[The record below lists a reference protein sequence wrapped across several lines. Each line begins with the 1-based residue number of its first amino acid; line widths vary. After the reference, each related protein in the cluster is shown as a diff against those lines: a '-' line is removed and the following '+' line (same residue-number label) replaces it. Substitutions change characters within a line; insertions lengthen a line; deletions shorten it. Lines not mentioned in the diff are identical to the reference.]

1 MGKKWDKEGYFR
13 SRLSHIQDKLSTIV
27 NQISDTDSGNNGDNN
42 EGVVSPLKHSGN
54 STKAST
60 FRGPEQEAFVRLT
73 QMASRILQ
81 TPVASISFLTKNGV
95 TAKSVTDPQNLFKKE
110 LNKNVARKLCT
121 ATIRHATTSVKNIIT
136 SDYYKDIPAEEHNL
150 DIKSY
155 AGIPLIISGNKAFG
169 CFSVWDTQEREWSET
184 DLLNLNDL
192 ASLAMTEIEL
202 ALDIADRKELEKLVE
217 NTSKLAKLGGWEID
231 LKNREM
237 SWTPQTYRIH
247 ELPANTTIDMDKA
260 LEYYI
265 PEHRPKVREAIMNLL
280 ENGEPFDREFKLIT
294 ENDRPIWVKLMG
306 DMESANGD
314 PTKIKGSIQDI
325 TNRKKAELQIDH
337 FITGLKALN
346 NIFASPEMNFDQ
358 QLDLALEQVTDFLN
372 LDIGIIS
379 EISKNKY
386 RVEHLSKKIES
397 PLEIGDTYDLVDTYC
412 DITYTQNDVVALRD
426 VKNSEY
432 AGHQCYKNFGL
443 ESYIGAPIRV
453 SGERYG
459 TLNFSSPNVRKEQ
472 FSEQDLEFVRLL
484 AKWTGSIL
492 ERKQS
497 ALALKRS
504 EQKFRGVFEN
514 AAVGI
519 GLVDMDG
526 NIQRTNP
533 VLSHM
538 LGYSSDELENLSFL
552 EITHPD
558 DRQIDFKR
566 YQSLVNNE
574 TDYYQ
579 IEKRYLRKDG
589 EIIWGRLTVSMI
601 IDNNG
606 EPLYA
611 IGMVENIT
619 SRKKTELALRR
630 SEEEYRNLFENAIE
644 GIYQS
649 TPEGKLVN
657 ANPAMAQ
664 IVGYD
669 SPEQLI
675 KEIEDLSTQLYVDPK
690 DREKLQQLLRDE
702 GEVKNFET
710 KIYRKDDSKIWI
722 SISTRLITNRDG
734 QQLYEGTVEDITQR
748 KQAENKLRE
757 AKEIAEAA
765 NRAKSEFLANVSHEI
780 RTPMNS
786 VLGFSEILSET
797 IDDPTQQKYIDA
809 ITSSGKNLL
818 NLINDILDLSKIE
831 AGRLELEYQPVNIHS
846 LLDEIRN
853 IFSLK
858 IEEKELNFTLDI
870 DPQIPNALLMDEIR
884 LRQILLNLVGNAV
897 KFTDEGGITVSARQL
912 NKDDDQKTVDLH
924 LSVKDTG
931 IGIAEDQQHQ
941 IFESFRQQSGQ
952 SNRKYG
958 GTGLGLAISKRLVE
972 KMGGALSLDSE
983 VGKGSSF
990 NIEMRQVQITRAR
1003 TQEENKELNNQEI
1016 SFGNATVLIVDDV
1029 KLNNELIRRYL
1040 EKTGLKV
1047 ISAVNGMEACEMARE
1062 HIPDLIF
1069 MDIKMPEMNGFEATR
1084 NIKSEESTAH
1094 IPIIALTA
1102 SVVEMSG
1109 EKVDREIFD
1118 GFLEKPIK
1126 KNLVLQA
1133 LAEHLVDSESAN
1145 TSELYQET
1153 AETEIPRSGDIK
1165 ISRELRKNY
1174 REAEQLLK
1182 EDLVKQAEVLSQ
1194 SLIIGHIKEFADTV
1208 DEAAEL
1214 YNLPIL
1220 NEYARELRNS
1230 AENFDVESLSENLE
1244 KYPKLVT
1251 SIFEKM

>member
-1 MGKKWDKEGYFR
+1 MGKKREKEGYFR
-13 SRLSHIQDKLSTIV
+13 NRLSHLQDKLSTIV
-27 NQISDTDSGNNGDNN
+27 NQISVTESGNNGDNSESPMNSPN
-42 EGVVSPLKHSGN
+42 ESKN
-54 STKAST
+54 SAKAST

-73 QMASRILQ
+73 QMASRVLQ
-81 TPVASISFLTKNGV
+81 TPVVSISFLTKNGV
-95 TAKSVTDPQNLFKKE
+95 TAKSVTDPQNFFRKECNKK
-110 LNKNVARKLCT
+110 VARKLCT
-121 ATIRHATTSVKNIIT
+121 GTIQHAQTSIKNII
-136 SDYYKDIPAEEHNL
+136 SPDYYKDITTDDPKL

-155 AGIPLIISGNKAFG
+155 AGIPLIISGKKAFG
-169 CFSVWDTQEREWSET
+169 CFSVWDTKEREWSET
-184 DLLNLNDL
+184 DLTNLNDL

-231 LKNREM
+231 LKNLDM

-247 ELPANTTIDMDKA
+247 ELPVNTSIDMDKA

-265 PEHRPKVREAIMNLL
+265 PAHRPEVREAITNIL
-280 ENGEPFDREFKLIT
+280 ENGEPFEREFKLIT
-294 ENDRPIWVKLMG
+294 EKGHPIWVKLLG
-306 DMESANGD
+306 DMESVNGN

-337 FITGLKALN
+337 FMSGLKALN
-346 NIFASPEMNFDQ
+346 NIFASPEMDFNQ
-358 QLDLALEQVTDFLN
+358 QLDLALEQVTDFIN

-379 EISKNKY
+379 EIRDNKY
-386 RVEHLSKKIES
+386 RVEHVSKNIEV
-397 PLEIGDTYDLVDTYC
+397 PIEAGDAYELADTYC
-412 DITYTQNDVVALRD
+412 DITYTQNDVVALKD
-426 VKNSEY
+426 VKNTRY
-432 AGHQCYKNFGL
+432 TGHPCYKNFGL

-459 TLNFSSPNVRKEQ
+459 TLNFSSPNVRKEE

-484 AKWTGSIL
+484 AKWTGSIM

-519 GLVDMDG
+519 ALVDMDG

-533 VLSHM
+533 SLSQM
-538 LGYSSDELENLSFL
+538 LGYTSDELENLSFL

-558 DRQIDFKR
+558 DQEIDYKR

-579 IEKRYLRKDG
+579 LEKRYLRKDG

-601 IDNNG
+601 FDNN
-606 EPLYA
+606 EDPVYA
-611 IGMVENIT
+611 IGMVENIN
-619 SRKKTELALRR
+619 SRKKTELALRK
-630 SEEEYRNLFENAIE
+630 SEEEYRNLFKNAIE

-664 IVGYD
+664 IVGYE
-669 SPEQLI
+669 SPEEL
-675 KEIEDLSTQLYVDPK
+675 LSNIRDITTQLYVDPK

-710 KIYRKDDSKIWI
+710 KIYRKDGSKIWI

-734 QQLYEGTVEDITQR
+734 QQLYEGTIENITQR
-748 KQAENKLRE
+748 KQAENQLRE

-797 IDDPTQQKYIDA
+797 VDNPTQQKYIDA

-831 AGRLELEYQPVNIHS
+831 AGRLELEYQPVNIHNI
-846 LLDEIRN
+846 LDEIRN

-897 KFTDEGGITVSARQL
+897 KFTDEGGVTVSARQL
-912 NKDDDQKTVDLH
+912 NKDNDQKTVDLH

-931 IGIAEDQQHQ
+931 VGIPKDQQHQ

-952 SNRKYG
+952 SSRKYG

-972 KMGGALSLDSE
+972 KMGGELSLESK

-990 NIEMRQVQITRAR
+990 NIVMREVQITKAHK
-1003 TQEENKELNNQEI
+1003 QKEDKELNNEEI
-1016 SFGNATVLIVDDV
+1016 TFGDATVLVVDDV

-1040 EKTGLKV
+1040 EKTGLNV
-1047 ISAVNGMEACEMARE
+1047 LSAKNGVEACEMAQE
-1062 HIPDLIF
+1062 HIPDLIL
-1069 MDIKMPEMNGFEATR
+1069 MDIKMPEMDGFEATR
-1084 NIKSEESTAH
+1084 KIKSMQSTAR
-1094 IPIIALTA
+1094 IPILALTA
-1102 SVVEMSG
+1102 SVVEMPG
-1109 EKVDREIFD
+1109 AKVDREIFD

-1133 LAEHLVDSESAN
+1133 LAEHLVNSDSEN
-1145 TSELYQET
+1145 TSGDDQESE
-1153 AETEIPRSGDIK
+1153 AVEIPQTGDIEITQELK
-1165 ISRELRKNY
+1165 NNRE
-1174 REAEQLLK
+1174 EAEQLLK
-1182 EDLVKQAEVLSQ
+1182 EELLKQAEVLSQ
-1194 SLIIGHIKEFADTV
+1194 SLIIGHIKEFAGTI
-1208 DEAAEL
+1208 DEAAERYDL
-1214 YNLPIL
+1214 SIL
-1220 NEYARELRNS
+1220 KNYARGLQNS
-1230 AENFDVESLSENLE
+1230 AENFDVEALSENLE

-1251 SIFEKM
+1251 SIFKKL